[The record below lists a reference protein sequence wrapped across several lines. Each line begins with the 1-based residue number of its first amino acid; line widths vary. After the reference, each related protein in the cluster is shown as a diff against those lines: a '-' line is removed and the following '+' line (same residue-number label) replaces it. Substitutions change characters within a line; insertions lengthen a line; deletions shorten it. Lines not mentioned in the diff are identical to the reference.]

1 MNGIK
6 ILIVDDHAV
15 VRIGLASLFGTQP
28 DMEVV
33 GVAEDG
39 EEAIRLAL
47 EKRPDVV
54 VMDFSMP
61 RMNGYEAMMELRAKL
76 PSARVLRLTSYVAAD
91 GVAKAVEAGAAGVM
105 AKADDDASLIPA
117 VRRIAA
123 GDRVVSPEIDRL
135 IRENP
140 PVPELSPRQNTILA
154 AMTRGL
160 TNHDMAVLLGI
171 RDDSVAKHVKVLMD
185 KIGAANRAE
194 AVAIALRKHLLK
206 M

>member
-1 MNGIK
+1 MNKTK

-15 VRIGLASLFGTQP
+15 VRLGLASLFGTQA
-28 DMEVV
+28 DMQVV

-39 EEAIRLAL
+39 EAVRLAV
-47 EKRPDVV
+47 EKRPDVI
-54 VMDFSMP
+54 VMDFAMP
-61 RMNGYEAMMELRAKL
+61 RMNGYEAMMELRQRL
-76 PSARVLRLTSYVAAD
+76 PSAKVLMLTSYVAAD
-91 GVAKAVEAGAAGVM
+91 GVAKAVNAGVEGM
-105 AKADDDASLIPA
+105 LTKSDDDSALIPA

-123 GDRVVSPEIDRL
+123 GERVIPPEIERYLQD
-135 IRENP
+135 NP
-140 PVPELSPRQNTILA
+140 PLPELSPRQNAILD

-171 RDDSVAKHVKVLMD
+171 RDDSVAKYIKTLMN

>member
-1 MNGIK
+1 MNKTK
-6 ILIVDDHAV
+6 ILIVDDHSV
-15 VRIGLASLFGTQP
+15 VRLGLASLFGTQA
-28 DMEVV
+28 DMQVV

-39 EEAIRLAL
+39 DEAVRLAV
-47 EKRPDVV
+47 EKRPDVI
-54 VMDFSMP
+54 VMDFAMP
-61 RMNGYEAMMELRAKL
+61 RMNGYEAMMELRQRL
-76 PSARVLRLTSYVAAD
+76 PSAKVLMLTSYVAAD
-91 GVAKAVEAGAAGVM
+91 GVAKAVNAGVEGM
-105 AKADDDASLIPA
+105 LTKSDDDSALIPA

-123 GDRVVSPEIDRL
+123 GERVIPPEIERYLQD
-135 IRENP
+135 NP
-140 PVPELSPRQNTILA
+140 PLPELSPRQNAILD

-171 RDDSVAKHVKVLMD
+171 RDDSVAKYIKTLMN

>member
-39 EEAIRLAL
+39 AEARRLAR
-47 EKRPDVV
+47 ENRPDVV

-76 PSARVLRLTSYVAAD
+76 PSARVLMLTSYVAAD

-123 GDRVVSPEIDRL
+123 GERVVSPEIDRL

-171 RDDSVAKHVKVLMD
+171 RDDSVATHVKVLMD

>member
-1 MNGIK
+1 MNTIK

-15 VRIGLASLFGTQP
+15 VRIGLASLFGTQA

-39 EEAIRLAL
+39 EEAIRIAL

-61 RMNGYEAMMELRAKL
+61 RMNGYEAMMELRGKL
-76 PSARVLRLTSYVAAD
+76 PSAKVLMLTSYVAAD
-91 GVAKAVEAGAAGVM
+91 GVAKAVEAGAAGVL
-105 AKADDDASLIPA
+105 AKDDDDRSLIPA

-123 GDRVVSPEIDRL
+123 GERVISPEIARYLQD
-135 IRENP
+135 NP
-140 PVPELSPRQNTILA
+140 PVPELSPRQSMILA

-171 RDDSVAKHVKVLMD
+171 RDDSVAKHVKALMD